1 MIFINIY
8 DFHENYMIFMKTY
21 GFHAKPPKLAA
32 KPLKPA
38 AKPPEVA
45 AKPLD
50 VRIASKPD
58 SKIMYDIAL
67 TVQDPCSVQLQG
79 ALFELYLY
87 SYRSPK

>member
-1 MIFINIY
+1 MKIY
-8 DFHENYMIFMKTY
+8 Y
-21 GFHAKPPKLAA
+21 FHAKRPKLAA

-67 TVQDPCSVQLQG
+67 TVQDPCSVQTPQPCQC
-79 ALFELYLY
+79 
-87 SYRSPK
+87 YRAPCSLTLLSSPARFTRSSAD